1 MTFERTHDAALIRA
15 IVTHPRLWPHVGDDF
30 TPCADAWRPEFAP
43 YLLYLLCKDA
53 HEPLRGGRDE
63 AALLSEP
70 KTPEDVLGLWLF
82 VIRGACWE
90 THACMLPGVWGAQA
104 TRCAREMFAW
114 LWRSTPCRR
123 LIASIPA
130 YNRPALA
137 FAARIGM
144 TRFAVNERSYL
155 RDGVLYDQ
163 ILFGLSRPEP
173 N

>member
-1 MTFERTHDAALIRA
+1 MTFERTSDDALIRA
-15 IVTHPRLWPHVGDDF
+15 IVTHPRIFPHVGDDF

-43 YLLYLLCKDA
+43 YLLYVLC
-53 HEPLRGGRDE
+53 RDGDE
-63 AALLSEP
+63 
-70 KTPEDVLGLWLF
+70 VLGLWLF

-114 LWRSTPCRR
+114 LWRSTPCCR
-123 LIASIPA
+123 LIASVPS

-144 TRFAVNERSYL
+144 TEFAVNPRSYL
-155 RDGVLYDQ
+155 RAGELHDQ
-163 ILFGLSRPEP
+163 ILFGLSRPE
-173 N
+173 